1 MSKRNACS
9 KMLKTLFLVVILL
22 VCGIAFGS
30 EALSAGTNESDSQAG
45 SSGGKLSLIEKAPEL
60 INAVRRYP
68 KFYGDKNTI
77 DGGFFERSYLCG
89 DWGGMRNTLVD
100 HGIYIDIGIT
110 QVYQWNVSGGNDIG
124 DRYQGSGDLWI
135 NIDTH
140 ARRGRRKPER

>member
-1 MSKRNACS
+1 
-9 KMLKTLFLVVILL
+9 MLRKKLITAGFLFCIIGLFAFQLRAEEAVKTSGAFPSGETAKENKAKIALL
-22 VCGIAFGS
+22 
-30 EALSAGTNESDSQAG
+30 EA
-45 SSGGKLSLIEKAPEL
+45 APQL
-60 INAVRRYP
+60 INLNRRYP

-77 DGGFFERSYLCG
+77 HGSFFERSSLCG